1 MKVMIVVTHLLG
13 TGHLRRAGT
22 LAHAFADHGHDVRLI
37 SGGMPL
43 DAPETAGIDLLQ
55 LPPVRSDGVN
65 FARLLDRHG
74 VEAGESL
81 REARRDM
88 LCNALDDFI
97 PDVLVTELYPF
108 GRRVLAREFDAL
120 LERAA
125 SVTPRPV
132 VLASIRDI
140 LAPPSSPA
148 KAERTEHIVT
158 SLYDAVL
165 VHSDPQLV
173 SLEASWP
180 VGPALADRLRYS
192 GFIAPPP
199 AGPHPDG
206 LGQGEVLVSAGGG
219 AVGMPLFRA
228 ALQAARIDPDR
239 HWRLLVGGAD
249 ANRVKELQAEAAPSI
264 SVEPARPDFRQML
277 AGAAASI
284 SLCGYNT
291 ALDILQAGTPAVFLP
306 FDAGNE
312 VEQGLR
318 AHSLARL
325 PGIEVLKSHDLSP
338 TALCEMLARVIAA
351 PKRNLPQMRFDGATR
366 SVAIASDLLETA
378 R

>member
-1 MKVMIVVTHLLG
+1 M
-13 TGHLRRAGT
+13 
-22 LAHAFADHGHDVRLI
+22 
-37 SGGMPL
+37 
-43 DAPETAGIDLLQ
+43 
-55 LPPVRSDGVN
+55 
-65 FARLLDRHG
+65 
-74 VEAGESL
+74 
-81 REARRDM
+81 
-88 LCNALDDFI
+88 
-97 PDVLVTELYPF
+97 
-108 GRRVLAREFDAL
+108 
-120 LERAA
+120 
-125 SVTPRPV
+125 
-132 VLASIRDI
+132 
-140 LAPPSSPA
+140 
-148 KAERTEHIVT
+148 
-158 SLYDAVL
+158 L

-180 VGPALADRLRYS
+180 VGPALADRVRYT

-199 AGPHPDG
+199 TGPHPDG

-249 ANRVKELQAEAAPSI
+249 ANRVVELQAEAAPNTT
-264 SVEPARPDFRQML
+264 VEPARPDFRQML

-325 PGIEVLKSHDLSP
+325 PGIEVLISHDLSP
-338 TALCEMLARVIAA
+338 TVLCEMLARVIAA
-351 PKRNLPQMRFDGATR
+351 PKRILPRMRFDGATR